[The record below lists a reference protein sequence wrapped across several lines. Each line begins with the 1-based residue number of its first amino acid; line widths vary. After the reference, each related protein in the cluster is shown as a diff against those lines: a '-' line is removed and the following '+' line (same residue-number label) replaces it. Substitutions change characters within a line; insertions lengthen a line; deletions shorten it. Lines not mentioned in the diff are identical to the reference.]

1 MTLEESPMIKTVS
14 VAVVAGVLLAG
25 VAPAIAADEAAPTTK
40 SACKKHADMKW
51 DAATKA
57 CVKK

>member
-25 VAPAIAADEAAPTTK
+25 VAPAIAADEPTTK